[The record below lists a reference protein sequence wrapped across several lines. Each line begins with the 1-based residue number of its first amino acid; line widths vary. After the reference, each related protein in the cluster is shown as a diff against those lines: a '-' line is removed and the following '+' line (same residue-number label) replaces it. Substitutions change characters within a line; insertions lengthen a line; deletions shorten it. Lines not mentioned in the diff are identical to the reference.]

1 MTLSNDGH
9 GDRPQKR
16 ASTKMF
22 ATFKMIGLASALSA
36 GVVTAYDLPQLRDTA
51 APAGKT
57 FYDRVLPSEEIQAPV
72 TLAYAASLPETTGS
86 VKEVRQDGKGDQLKS
101 LDPTCSSQT
110 WPNISRD
117 CLVAE
122 NGATDPQAGPHR
134 HDREAR
140 RRQHLGP
147 GAGAGDRRRQPLA
160 ALRQSPPPRRD
171 GPIIRT
177 SLKSR

>member
-36 GVVTAYDLPQLRDTA
+36 GVVTAYDLPQLRDNA

-86 VKEVRQDGKGDQLKS
+86 EKEVRQDGKGDQLKS
-101 LDPTCSSQT
+101 LDATCSNQT

-122 NGATDPQAGPHR
+122 NGATIRKPAR
-134 HDREAR
+134 TVTIEKRE
-140 RRQHLGP
+140 
-147 GAGAGDRRRQPLA
+147 GAN
-160 ALRQSPPPRRD
+160 
-171 GPIIRT
+171 T
-177 SLKSR
+177 SVLVRVPATGVASR

>member
-36 GVVTAYDLPQLRDTA
+36 GFVTAYDLPQLRDNA

-72 TLAYAASLPETTGS
+72 RLAYAASLPETTGS

-122 NGATDPQAGPHR
+122 NGATIRKPAR
-134 HDREAR
+134 TVTIEKRE
-140 RRQHLGP
+140 
-147 GAGAGDRRRQPLA
+147 GAN
-160 ALRQSPPPRRD
+160 
-171 GPIIRT
+171 T
-177 SLKSR
+177 SVLVRVPATGVASR

>member
-1 MTLSNDGH
+1 VTLSNDGH

-36 GVVTAYDLPQLRDTA
+36 GVVTAYDLPQLRDNA

-72 TLAYAASLPETTGS
+72 RLAYAASGS

-101 LDPTCSSQT
+101 LDATCSSQT

-122 NGATDPQAGPHR
+122 NGATIRKPAR
-134 HDREAR
+134 TVTIEKRE
-140 RRQHLGP
+140 
-147 GAGAGDRRRQPLA
+147 GAN
-160 ALRQSPPPRRD
+160 
-171 GPIIRT
+171 T
-177 SLKSR
+177 SVLVRVPATGVASR

>member
-36 GVVTAYDLPQLRDTA
+36 GVVTAYDLPQLRDTV

-86 VKEVRQDGKGDQLKS
+86 VKEVRQDGKGDDDKDQQVRMS
-101 LDPTCSSQT
+101 FDPGHRGV
-110 WPNISRD
+110 I
-117 CLVAE
+117 CLPWE
-122 NGATDPQAGPHR
+122 LSC
-134 HDREAR
+134 R
-140 RRQHLGP
+140 RG
-147 GAGAGDRRRQPLA
+147 
-160 ALRQSPPPRRD
+160 SPPPWAPRSRQFRS
-171 GPIIRT
+171 GA
-177 SLKSR
+177 SLPPFRCRE

>member
-36 GVVTAYDLPQLRDTA
+36 GVVTAYDLPQLRDNA

-72 TLAYAASLPETTGS
+72 IVAYAASLPETTGS

-122 NGATDPQAGPHR
+122 NGATIRKPAR
-134 HDREAR
+134 TVTIEKRE
-140 RRQHLGP
+140 
-147 GAGAGDRRRQPLA
+147 GAN
-160 ALRQSPPPRRD
+160 
-171 GPIIRT
+171 T
-177 SLKSR
+177 SVLVRKPVTGVASR